1 MRRFGITLM
10 LAAIAA
16 GTSGCVVTDLD
27 RAHFEV
33 RKQAYEI
40 NHVFAK
46 RAVAFTNL
54 ADDMAIAKHGLQR
67 TIIDRD
73 DGDFWDRHTDTK
85 TGRLVS
91 MVDGELKPMLRSQ
104 VEQFIRDREVSLLKL
119 ASSERTWKGVATEWR
134 SDVIAFDT
142 TNKMLA
148 KDDADIQELRESLQ
162 ARAEQLMNVS
172 MGLLGALGVFTP

>member
-1 MRRFGITLM
+1 MKRIALTLM
-10 LAAIAA
+10 LAAIVA
-16 GTSGCVVTDLD
+16 GTSGCIVTDLE

-54 ADDMAIAKHGLQR
+54 AGDMAIAKHGLQR

-73 DGDFWDRHTDTK
+73 DDDFWDRHTSDE
-85 TGRLVS
+85 GRLVS
-91 MVDGELKPMLRSQ
+91 RVDGELKPMLRSQ

-134 SDVIAFDT
+134 SDVIAFDA